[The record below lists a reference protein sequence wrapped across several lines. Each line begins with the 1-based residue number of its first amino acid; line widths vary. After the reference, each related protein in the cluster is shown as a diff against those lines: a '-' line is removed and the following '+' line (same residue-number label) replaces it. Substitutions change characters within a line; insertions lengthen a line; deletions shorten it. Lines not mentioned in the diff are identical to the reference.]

1 MPKLSRQLTITQF
14 KNLKAKEKPYFVSD
28 GDNLLIKIMP
38 NGTKFFMYEFR
49 ENGKRHRLTLGKY
62 DEMGLSDARD
72 KRSELRS
79 KLNQGESLTQTAEKT
94 KFKAVFEAWYKTKS
108 KLSEKQQFWIK
119 RRFETLFLPK
129 FGEVGIKEITRKD
142 IIAAL
147 APLLG
152 DDKQETIRKTL
163 GTLNS
168 FYKFALLH
176 EYVEHNII
184 SDIDKSALIGKRD
197 VKHYAHFTTEV
208 ELKNLIKAV
217 KGYFGD
223 ERIKVCAL
231 FMLYTAV
238 RGENA
243 RFATWDEIDFEN
255 SLWSI
260 PASKM
265 KNGKAH
271 EVFLTDSVKKLLL
284 DYRASSPLKSELVFP
299 SVKSNIRSISD
310 NTVRS
315 MLRNLGFSNEMI
327 TPHGF
332 RATFSTICH
341 ERQDEHGQNS
351 DVIELCLAHVEKNKV
366 KDAYNHAKN
375 LKARAKLMQWWSDYL
390 DSLGGFA

>member
-1 MPKLSRQLTITQF
+1 MPKLSAQLTITQV
-14 KNLKAKEKPYFVSD
+14 KNLKPKDKPYFVSD
-28 GDNLLIKIMP
+28 SDNLLLKIMP
-38 NGTKFFMYEFR
+38 NGSKFFIYEFR
-49 ENGKRHRLTLGKY
+49 NKLTNKRQRITIGKLGDISLAEAREKRNELKKQLLDGVDISKDENSTTLRAIY
-62 DEMGLSDARD
+62 
-72 KRSELRS
+72 
-79 KLNQGESLTQTAEKT
+79 AEWIKT
-94 KFKAVFEAWYKTKS
+94 KNKIN
-108 KLSEKQQFWIK
+108 EKHLFWIK
-119 RRFETLFLPK
+119 RRFELLLLPK
-129 FGEVGIKEITRKD
+129 LGDADIKEISRKD
-142 IIAAL
+142 VINTL
-147 APLLG
+147 APLLE
-152 DDKQETIRKTL
+152 DEKQETAKKVL
-163 GTLNS
+163 GMLNG

-184 SDIDKSALIGKRD
+184 ADIDKQTLIGKRD
-197 VKHYAHFTTEV
+197 VKHYAHFTTEA

-327 TPHGF
+327 TPNGF

-375 LKARAKLMQWWSDYL
+375 LKQRAALMQWWSDFL
-390 DSLGGFA
+390 DKLSL

>member
-28 GDNLLIKIMP
+28 SDNLLIKIMP
-38 NGTKFFMYEFR
+38 NGTKFFIYEFR
-49 ENGKRHRLTLGKY
+49 ENSKRRRLTLGKY
-62 DEMGLSDARD
+62 DEMSLSEARD
-72 KRSELRS
+72 KRNELRL

-129 FGEVGIKEITRKD
+129 FGEINIKDISRKD
-142 IIAAL
+142 IINAL

-184 SDIDKSALIGKRD
+184 SDIDKSALMGKQE
-197 VKHYAHFTTEV
+197 VKHFAY
-208 ELKNLIKAV
+208 LKNDDEIRAVLMAIKD
-217 KGYFGD
+217 YFGD
-223 ERIKVCAL
+223 IRVKTCAI
-231 FMLYTAV
+231 FQLYTAV
-238 RGENA
+238 RGQNA
-243 RFATWDEIDFEN
+243 RNAKWSQIDFEN
-255 SLWSI
+255 CLWHI
-260 PASKM
+260 PASEM
-265 KNGKAH
+265 KTARAH
-271 EVFLTDSVKKLLL
+271 EVFLSKSVINLLKI
-284 DYRASSPLKSELVFP
+284 YRERLPLKSELIFP
-299 SVKSNIRSISD
+299 SIKSNIRPISD
-310 NTVRS
+310 NTIRS
-315 MLRNLGFSNEMI
+315 MLRNLGFNNDMV

-332 RATFSTICH
+332 RATFSTIAN
-341 ERQDEHGQNS
+341 ENIDKHGCNS
-351 DVIELCLAHVEKNKV
+351 DVIELCLAHVENNKV

>member
-14 KNLKAKEKPYFVSD
+14 KNLKGKEKPYFVSD

-62 DEMGLSDARD
+62 DEMSLSEARD

-79 KLNQGESLTQTAEKT
+79 KLSQGESLVQTAEKT
-94 KFKAVFEAWYKTKS
+94 KFRAVFEAWYRTKT

-129 FGEVGIKEITRKD
+129 FGEINIKDISRKD
-142 IIAAL
+142 IINAL

-152 DDKQETIRKTL
+152 DDKQETTRKTL

-184 SDIDKSALIGKRD
+184 SDIDKSALIGKKEVR
-197 VKHYAHFTTEV
+197 HFAY
-208 ELKNLIKAV
+208 LKNDDEIRAV
-217 KGYFGD
+217 LMAIRNYFGD
-223 ERIKVCAL
+223 IRVKTCAI
-231 FMLYTAV
+231 FQLYTAV
-238 RGENA
+238 RGQNA
-243 RFATWDEIDFEN
+243 RNAKWSQIDFEN
-255 SLWSI
+255 CVWHI
-260 PASKM
+260 PASEM
-265 KNGKAH
+265 KTAKPH
-271 EVFLTDSVKKLLL
+271 DVFLSQSVITLLKT
-284 DYRASSPLKSELVFP
+284 YRERLPLKSELIFP
-299 SVKSNIRSISD
+299 SVKSNVRPISD
-310 NTVRS
+310 NTIRS
-315 MLRNLGFSNEMI
+315 MLRSLGLNNEMV

-332 RATFSTICH
+332 RATFSTIAN
-341 ERQDEHGQNS
+341 ENIDKHGCNS
-351 DVIELCLAHVEKNKV
+351 DVIELCLAHVESNKV
-366 KDAYNHAKN
+366 KEAYNHAKN

>member
-1 MPKLSRQLTITQF
+1 MPKLSAQLTITQV
-14 KNLKAKEKPYFVSD
+14 KNLKPKDKPYFVSD
-28 GDNLLIKIMP
+28 SDNLLLKIMP
-38 NGTKFFMYEFR
+38 NGSKFFIYEFR
-49 ENGKRHRLTLGKY
+49 NKLTNKRQRITIGKLGDISLAEAREKRNELKKQLLDGVDISKDENSTTLRAIY
-62 DEMGLSDARD
+62 
-72 KRSELRS
+72 
-79 KLNQGESLTQTAEKT
+79 AEWIKT
-94 KFKAVFEAWYKTKS
+94 KNKIN
-108 KLSEKQQFWIK
+108 EKHLFWIK
-119 RRFETLFLPK
+119 RRFEVLLLPK
-129 FGEVGIKEITRKD
+129 LGDADIKEISRKD
-142 IIAAL
+142 VINTL
-147 APLLG
+147 APLLE
-152 DDKQETIRKTL
+152 DEKQETAKKVL
-163 GTLNS
+163 GMLNG
-168 FYKFALLH
+168 FYKF
-176 EYVEHNII
+176 
-184 SDIDKSALIGKRD
+184 ALIGKRD
-197 VKHYAHFTTEV
+197 VKHYAHFTTEA

-375 LKARAKLMQWWSDYL
+375 LKQRAALMQWWSDFL
-390 DSLGGFA
+390 DKLSL

>member
-38 NGTKFFMYEFR
+38 NGTKFFIYEFR
-49 ENGKRHRLTLGKY
+49 ENDKRRRLTLGKY
-62 DEMGLSDARD
+62 DEMSLIEARD

-108 KLSEKQQFWIK
+108 KLSEKQQFWVK

-129 FGEVGIKEITRKD
+129 FGEINIKDISRKD
-142 IIAAL
+142 IINAL

-184 SDIDKSALIGKRD
+184 SDIDKSALIDKKD
-197 VKHYAHFTTEV
+197 VKHFAY
-208 ELKNLIKAV
+208 LKNDDEIRAV
-217 KGYFGD
+217 LTAIRDYFGD
-223 ERIKVCAL
+223 IRVKTCAI
-231 FMLYTAV
+231 FQLYTAV
-238 RGENA
+238 RGQNA
-243 RFATWDEIDFEN
+243 RNAKWSQIDFEN
-255 SLWSI
+255 CLWRI
-260 PASKM
+260 PASEM
-265 KNGKAH
+265 KTAKPH
-271 EVFLTDSVKKLLL
+271 EVFLSKSVINLLKT
-284 DYRASSPLKSELVFP
+284 YRERLPLKSELVFP
-299 SVKSNIRSISD
+299 SVKSNVRPISD
-310 NTVRS
+310 NTIRS
-315 MLRNLGFSNEMI
+315 MLRNLGFNNDMV

-332 RATFSTICH
+332 RATFSTVANENI
-341 ERQDEHGQNS
+341 DKHGCNS
-351 DVIELCLAHVEKNKV
+351 DVIELCLAHVENNKV

>member
-1 MPKLSRQLTITQF
+1 MPKLSSQLTITQV
-14 KNLKAKEKPYFVSD
+14 KNLKSKDKPYFMSD
-28 GDNLLIKIMP
+28 SDNLLLKIMP
-38 NGTKFFMYEFR
+38 NGNKFFIYEFR
-49 ENGKRHRLTLGKY
+49 NKLTNKRQRITIGKLGDISLAEAREKRNELKKQLLDGVDISKDENSTTLRAIY
-62 DEMGLSDARD
+62 
-72 KRSELRS
+72 
-79 KLNQGESLTQTAEKT
+79 AE
-94 KFKAVFEAWYKTKS
+94 WIKTKS
-108 KLSEKQQFWIK
+108 KINEKHLFWIK
-119 RRFETLFLPK
+119 RRFEVLMLPK
-129 FGEVGIKEITRKD
+129 LGDADIKDISRKD
-142 IIAAL
+142 VINAL
-147 APLLG
+147 APLL
-152 DDKQETIRKTL
+152 DEEKQETAKRAL
-163 GTLNS
+163 GALNG

-184 SDIDKSALIGKRD
+184 ADIDKTALIGKRQIR
-197 VKHYAHFTTEV
+197 HFAYFKDEA
-208 ELKNLIKAV
+208 EIKNLIKAI

-243 RFATWDEIDFEN
+243 RFATWDEIDFKN
-255 SLWSI
+255 SLWRI

-271 EVFLTDSVKKLLL
+271 EVFLSASVRKLLS
-284 DYRASSPLKSELVFP
+284 DYRASSPLQSDLIFP
-299 SVKSNIRSISD
+299 SIKSNIRPISD

-332 RATFSTICH
+332 RATFSTIAH
-341 ERQDEHGQNS
+341 ERQDEHGQSS

-375 LKARAKLMQWWSDYL
+375 LKQRAALMQWWSDFL
-390 DSLGGFA
+390 DVL

>member
-49 ENGKRHRLTLGKY
+49 ENGKRHRLALGKY
-62 DEMGLSDARD
+62 DEMSLSNARD

-79 KLNQGESLTQTAEKT
+79 KLSQGESLVQTAEKT
-94 KFKAVFEAWYKTKS
+94 KFKAVFEAWYKTKG

-184 SDIDKSALIGKRD
+184 SDIDKSALIGKKD
-197 VKHYAHFTTEV
+197 VKHFAY
-208 ELKNLIKAV
+208 LKNDDEIRAVLMAIKE
-217 KGYFGD
+217 YFGD
-223 ERIKVCAL
+223 LRVKVCAI
-231 FMLYTAV
+231 FQLYTAA
-238 RGENA
+238 RGQNA
-243 RFATWDEIDFEN
+243 RNAKWSQIDFEN
-255 SLWSI
+255 CVWHI
-260 PASKM
+260 PASEM
-265 KNGKAH
+265 KTAKPH
-271 EVFLTDSVKKLLL
+271 DVFLSQSVITLLKTYHERL
-284 DYRASSPLKSELVFP
+284 PLKSELIFP
-299 SVKSNIRSISD
+299 SVKSNVRPISD
-310 NTVRS
+310 NTIRS
-315 MLRNLGFSNEMI
+315 MLRNLGFNNDMV

-332 RATFSTICH
+332 RATFSTIAN
-341 ERQDEHGQNS
+341 ENIDKHGCNS
-351 DVIELCLAHVEKNKV
+351 DVIELCLAHVEGNKV

-390 DSLGGFA
+390 DNLGGFA